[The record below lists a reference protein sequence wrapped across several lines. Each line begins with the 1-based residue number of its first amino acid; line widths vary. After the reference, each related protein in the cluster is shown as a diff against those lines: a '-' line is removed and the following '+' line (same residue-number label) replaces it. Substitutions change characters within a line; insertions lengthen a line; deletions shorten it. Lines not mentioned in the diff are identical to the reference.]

1 MALKKLETTSNTSS
15 SVLPFLN
22 EYLAQLPKKDQS
34 AIIDQAFLVEKM
46 IAVKSKKGYILLTK
60 NFSVFIWKKSKEES
74 FLLENLSVENP
85 FAIFII
91 PSNKEGAFQVAIDD
105 EIPIDVRND
114 QGGIYNFLPH
124 TF

>member
-1 MALKKLETTSNTSS
+1 MALKKLESTPNVSS

-22 EYLAQLPKKDQS
+22 EYLAQVPKKDQS

-46 IAVKSKKGYILLTK
+46 VAVKSKKGYILSTK
-60 NFSVFIWKKSKEES
+60 NFSVFVWKKSKEES

-85 FAIFII
+85 FAMFII

-105 EIPIDVRND
+105 EIPIDIKES
-114 QGGIYNFLPH
+114 QGGAYIFLPH